1 MISIKP
7 NLREVQGPRVPALS
21 YYMASFQESGD
32 LECLS
37 LKAERYQVPSESE
50 SLVHSGTFSFWWGPV
65 DMRVNTHLE
74 AVYLDLLLA
83 SDGFWGKIIAA
94 IEMEARPEC
103 DLGQGLCSAGCA
115 GAAGY
120 QPQLS
125 ALDSC
130 LVEVRESLLMKVEGR
145 GKTWACIF

>member
-1 MISIKP
+1 M
-7 NLREVQGPRVPALS
+7 
-21 YYMASFQESGD
+21 
-32 LECLS
+32 
-37 LKAERYQVPSESE
+37 
-50 SLVHSGTFSFWWGPV
+50 W
-65 DMRVNTHLE
+65 VNTHLE
-74 AVYLDLLLA
+74 AVYLDPLLA